1 MTYIRLTSDC
11 RFFKAT
17 RSDDGVILTW
27 NMSMNLTPYNKISL
41 KEFQIGPLSH
51 RRHDSLIE
59 IYSNLIART
68 LYNPL
73 RELATIRISRN
84 SSFVDGIVVPGLFP
98 EFSRIIENKI
108 ELND

>member
-11 RFFKAT
+11 RFFKAAN
-17 RSDDGVILTW
+17 SEDGIILTW
-27 NMSMNLTPYNKISL
+27 NMSMNLAPYKKISL

-59 IYSNLIART
+59 IYTNLIART

-73 RELATIRISRN
+73 REFSTVRISRN
-84 SSFVDGIVVPGLFP
+84 SSFVDGVIVPGSFP
-98 EFSRIIENKI
+98 EKFRII
-108 ELND
+108 

>member
-17 RSDDGVILTW
+17 ISDDKIILTW
-27 NMSMNLTPYNKISL
+27 NMSMNLTPYSKISL
-41 KEFQIGPLSH
+41 KDFQIGPLSH
-51 RRHDSLIE
+51 RRHDSLVE

-73 RELATIRISRN
+73 REFATVRVSRN
-84 SSFVDGIVVPGLFP
+84 SSFIDSIIVPGLFP
-98 EFSRIIENKI
+98 DSFRI
-108 ELND
+108 L

>member
-17 RSDDGVILTW
+17 ISDEKLILTW
-27 NMSMNLTPYNKISL
+27 NMSMNLTPYKKIAL
-41 KEFQIGPLSH
+41 KEFQIGPLAH
-51 RRHDSLIE
+51 RRHDSLVE

-73 RELATIRISRN
+73 RELATIRVSRN
-84 SSFVDGIVVPGLFP
+84 ASFIDGIVIPGLFL
-98 EFSRIIENKI
+98 ELFRIF
-108 ELND
+108 